1 MARSHFVVIHKPGP
15 NWDHDRDMR
24 EQERWDA
31 HAEFMDEL
39 TDEGFIVL
47 GGPIGGDGHRAML
60 VVDAADDAEVR
71 ARLDRDPWKP
81 DMLVIDS
88 VWPWTVLLD
97 SVRA

>member
-15 NWDHDRDMR
+15 DWDHDRDMR
-24 EQERWDA
+24 EQPGWDA
-31 HAEFMDEL
+31 HAAFMDEL
-39 TDEGFIVL
+39 TDKGFILL
-47 GGPIGGDGHRAML
+47 GGPIGG
-60 VVDAADDAEVR
+60 VDDQHGAVAVAADEAEAR

-81 DMLVIDS
+81 HMLVIDS